1 MYDSAKEMAE
11 DLALETQRANDWE
24 AKYTELLA
32 EHVQLLG
39 KYGEIVRCGECKYWE
54 KSNNAV
60 WCRRTAIGIFRM
72 EEDDFC
78 SKGEKKDD

>member
-1 MYDSAKEMAE
+1 MYDNAKEMAE
-11 DLALETQRANDWE
+11 DLALETQRANEWE

-32 EHVQLLG
+32 EHIQLLG
-39 KYGEIVRCGECKYWE
+39 KYGEIVRCKDCKYWE
-54 KSNNAV
+54 KKENAV

-78 SKGEKKDD
+78 SKGEKK